1 MLKSNTKRITQ
12 YVLIVLEYIL
22 NCVRVFKTMM
32 IG

>member
-1 MLKSNTKRITQ
+1 MQ